1 MCIRDRVTLITNDF
15 QETSSFIGRNIQ
27 KLEKPDPQA
36 KFSLV
41 NAQYLVP
48 PIIDF
53 KDIPSGDI
61 ILEEKHP
68 YFHFKPY
75 LFLHYNSTERS
86 LIESQNLSMKLIKK
100 NEQSK
105 RNQ

>member
-1 MCIRDRVTLITNDF
+1 M
-15 QETSSFIGRNIQ
+15 TSKKHPSFIGRNVQ
-27 KLEKPDPQA
+27 KLEKPDPQG

-53 KDIPSGDI
+53 EDIPTGDI

-75 LFLHYNSTERS
+75 QFLHYNSTERS

-100 NEQSK
+100 K
-105 RNQ
+105 